1 MRLHTRHAQRPA
13 MAVPDHTLR
22 QAALYADAVPQMA
35 LVKRRGMLPAQV
47 LLQRYLERHLGTV
60 EELRQVL
67 PGEAGGSCWSSS
79 RELLRDLAEV
89 WDDMQYP
96 HHRRRRPSRIQFRHQ
111 GIFRGRTHERLH
123 IMYRL
128 PMLTTRIWRRRHL
141 SVLALI
147 F

>member
-1 MRLHTRHAQRPA
+1 

-35 LVKRRGMLPAQV
+35 LVKRRGMLPVQV

-67 PGEAGGSCWSSS
+67 HGEVGCWSTPT
-79 RELLRDLAEV
+79 ELLRDLAEV
-89 WDDMQYP
+89 WDEMQCP
-96 HHRRRRPSRIQFRHQ
+96 HHRRRRPSSISSIQFRHQ
-111 GIFRGRTHERLH
+111 GIFRGRTHDRLH
-123 IMYRL
+123 ITYRL
-128 PMLTTRIWRRRHL
+128 PLLTTRIWRRRHL

-147 F
+147 Y

>member
-1 MRLHTRHAQRPA
+1 

-35 LVKRRGMLPAQV
+35 LVKRRGMLPVQV

-89 WDDMQYP
+89 WDQMQSP
-96 HHRRRRPSRIQFRHQ
+96 NHRRRWSIQFCHR
-111 GIFRGRTHERLH
+111 GIFQDHANDRLH
-123 IMYRL
+123 ITYRL
-128 PMLTTRIWRRRHL
+128 PLMTTRIWRRRHQ

-147 F
+147 Y